1 MGEKSA
7 CRNCLGLQELNMPSS
22 YRVCHESMERA
33 NLKTDVSRKQST
45 PNFPK
50 IWSNTLKQFVGCC
63 RQVVWVYLTI
73 LCGSG
78 HIYWRNTCAY
88 EGLRNVRFLEN
99 LSCFIF
105 LKHPF
110 WDLPFCLITDKGMK
124 IRLVLFFSRKY
135 NGIKCYFFYQ
145 RSEVRQCHVGS
156 EWAYQ
161 DCRFW
166 YV

>member
-1 MGEKSA
+1 MSWIYG
-7 CRNCLGLQELNMPSS
+7 
-22 YRVCHESMERA
+22 RA

-50 IWSNTLKQFVGCC
+50 NGHFLPLDTHMYFFSKCDQIRTKWSNTLKQFVGGC

-88 EGLRNVRFLEN
+88 EGVRNVRFLEN

-110 WDLPFCLITDKGMK
+110 WDSPFCLITDEVMK
-124 IRLVLFFSRKY
+124 IKLVLFFSRKY
-135 NGIKCYFFYQ
+135 NAINCYFFY
-145 RSEVRQCHVGS
+145 SEIWS
-156 EWAYQ
+156 
-161 DCRFW
+161 
-166 YV
+166 